1 MLILAVNNQALLDL
15 HIHFSTLCNQYRI
28 TARIFKPGEPQ
39 IVQDLDVPFLLQV
52 LRVELGEGV
61 CLVHELDEFRREF
74 SIIVLAYVI
83 YAAVVA
89 FTEESVIL
97 AEFTISA

>member
-1 MLILAVNNQALLDL
+1 
-15 HIHFSTLCNQYRI
+15 
-28 TARIFKPGEPQ
+28 
-39 IVQDLDVPFLLQV
+39 

-97 AEFTISA
+97 AEFAISA